1 MLYCPLCNESV
12 VLISSLC
19 NDCKS
24 IRQMMNLYSKQSVI
38 SICEEVLLR
47 KKLPQ
52 EIQNKVKEQS
62 SKYSTNTQIEEM
74 D

>member
-1 MLYCPLCNESV
+1 MVLYCPLCNESIV
-12 VLISSLC
+12 IISTLC
-19 NDCKS
+19 GDCKA

-52 EIQNKVKEQS
+52 EIQGKVKEQAK
-62 SKYSTNTQIEEM
+62 KYSTQIEEL

>member
-12 VLISSLC
+12 VIISSLC
-19 NDCKS
+19 NDCKA

-47 KKLPQ
+47 KKLPT
-52 EIQNKVKEQS
+52 EIQSKVKEQS
-62 SKYSTNTQIEEM
+62 DKYSTQIEEM